1 MADLYFSLFAT
12 LREPLSKELARNN
25 EISLSVADIL
35 VSQAC
40 THLYPLKKR
49 ADPPPP
55 DVAERVGKT
64 SQDWAGLLA
73 ALKMEFGRGEMEIL
87 QLIFREARRVEKVL
101 AGGKTLKIGGP
112 LAYMQKNCHRSLTY
126 RQNDP
131 EKDWKEALVQEDRK
145 AWEDF
150 YKQFYQKT
158 IELLEKRGCQNDDAI
173 DAWQDTVS
181 DLLEQL
187 KDPERFIDQPLGN
200 YTITLALRKW
210 YNHVRKYKNTSW
222 TDFAVEIPFVEEE
235 VGLED
240 AYLTAELYEI
250 EKPDTSWL
258 EDISDEVLQFIKQ
271 SINKIKN
278 ERYRQVLLWIFF
290 EGASREEVA
299 AKIGVTL
306 NTLKTII
313 CRAIEQLRE
322 ILIEGLKKHED
333 MAYWLRKLLNRKG
346 QDEQDTFVLA
356 NALVL
361 LLLALI

>member
-1 MADLYFSLFAT
+1 MSDLYFSLFTT

-25 EISLSVADIL
+25 EISLSVADAL

-40 THLYPLKKR
+40 THLYPPKKR
-49 ADPPPP
+49 IGIPPP
-55 DVAERVGKT
+55 DVAERVEKT
-64 SQDWAGLLA
+64 SRDWAGLLT
-73 ALKMEFGRGEMEIL
+73 ALRIEFGRGEMQIL

-101 AGGKTLKIGGP
+101 AGGKTLKMGGP

-126 RQNDP
+126 RQKDA
-131 EKDWKEALVQEDRK
+131 EKVWKAALAQEDRK

-173 DAWQDTVS
+173 DTWQDAIV

-187 KDPERFIDQPLGN
+187 KDPERFVDQPLGN
-200 YTITLALRKW
+200 YMVTLALRKW
-210 YNHVRKYKNTSW
+210 YNHIRKYKNVVW
-222 TDFAVEIPFVEEE
+222 TDFAAEIPYVEEE
-235 VGLED
+235 AGLED
-240 AYLTAELYEI
+240 AYLTAELYEL

-258 EDISDEVLQFIKQ
+258 EDISGEVLHYVEQAIHR
-271 SINKIKN
+271 IKN
-278 ERYRQVLLWIFF
+278 ERYRQVLLWQISDRL
-290 EGASREEVA
+290 SREEVA
-299 AKIGVTL
+299 EKVGVTL
-306 NTLKTII
+306 NTLKTLI

-322 ILIEGLKKHED
+322 ILTEDLKKHED
-333 MAYWLRKLLNRKG
+333 MAYWLRKLLKRKG
-346 QDEQDTFVLA
+346 RDDQDAPALA